1 MGSSVGIECCLTGWL
16 VVVLSPSAKT
26 QQSWSKFDSVVACL
40 SVAAATEAAAAAV
53 AAARD
58 VTFSACILGVVAGL

>member
-40 SVAAATEAAAAAV
+40 SVAAATEAAAAV